1 MVISMIGSAGSGA
14 SSAPGARRGRPLG
27 KARLASGVIGL
38 AFALASGTRAASAA
52 TITVDDL
59 TQTTATSAADGK
71 CSLAEA
77 ITAANSDAAVDSCAA
92 GLGADV
98 IQLPAG
104 AFDLLSAY
112 SAALPNDALPQ
123 ISSKLTIQ
131 GPESGTA
138 TIQRDPVAPLLRFF
152 AVTATGN
159 LTLKKLSFTKGVSP
173 YSDAIGSVG
182 TLTVDSCTF
191 RSNGGSQDAVNYAVL
206 DITGGTATISNST
219 FSANK
224 AYSVF
229 VQDAQATLSNDT
241 FTANTA
247 APMHLRGS
255 SVIAVSGSSFD
266 QNVGS
271 GGPSAI
277 FAQLTSGTLAVSDST
292 FTANVTPEIG
302 SATIYSQGGTV
313 SLTRCTVDGNQA
325 PYGGAVQV
333 QGGTF
338 TISDSTLSNN
348 TASQVGGAIQFAA
361 GPTSTLSVKN
371 STLSG
376 NSSQGDGGAI
386 WTDSAGSIAL
396 NNVTISNNQAA
407 GKGGGLA
414 IPANSSV
421 GTVTL
426 SNSIVAGNK
435 NTNATPDCSTGSGK
449 FLTSHGYNLIG
460 SNAGCTVVAG
470 SGDQIGTATTP
481 IDAKLA
487 PLANLGATFAH
498 GLLAGS
504 PAVDHAAPASAT
516 SPCEP
521 KDQEGTARP
530 IGAACDVGAIE
541 QAPSSGGQG
550 GTAGGSGGAAGSNDA
565 AGAPGLAGE
574 AGASSEGGASG
585 SSAGSNAGR
594 GGHGNAAGTEATAG
608 APDSG
613 GSGGSG
619 HAVKRAA
626 PSDSGCGCRVGDS
639 GREGSLFGLAG
650 VALALAALRRRAQR
664 AARRR

>member
-1 MVISMIGSAGSGA
+1 MGITTNGSAGTGA
-14 SSAPGARRGRPLG
+14 SSAPSARGGRPLG
-27 KARLASGVIGL
+27 RARLASVTLGL
-38 AFALASGTRAASAA
+38 GFALLSGTRAAHAA

-77 ITAANSDAAVDSCAA
+77 ITAANSDAAVDSCTA

-112 SAALPNDALPQ
+112 SSAFPYEAMPQ
-123 ISSKLTIQ
+123 VTSKLTIQ
-131 GPESGTA
+131 GPASGTA
-138 TIQRDPVAPLLRFF
+138 TIQRNPVAPLLRFF

-159 LTLKKLSFTKGVSP
+159 LTLKKLTFTKGVSP

-191 RSNGGSQDAVNYAVL
+191 QGNGGSQDAVNYTVL
-206 DITGGTATISNST
+206 DITGGTATVSNST
-219 FSANK
+219 FAANK
-224 AYSVF
+224 AFSLF
-229 VQDAQATLSNDT
+229 VQGAQATLSNDT

-255 SVIAVSGSSFD
+255 SVVAVSGSSFD

-277 FAQLTSGTLAVSDST
+277 FAQLASGTLAVSDST
-292 FTANVTPEIG
+292 FTANVTPETG

-338 TISDSTLSNN
+338 TISDSTLSDN
-348 TASQVGGAIQFAA
+348 TASQVGGAIQFSA
-361 GPTSTLSVKN
+361 GPTSTLSLKN

-376 NSSQGDGGAI
+376 NSTQGDGGAI
-386 WTDSAGSIAL
+386 WTDSAGSIVL

-414 IPANSSV
+414 IPTNASV

-426 SNSIVAGNK
+426 SNSILAGNK
-435 NTNATPDCSTGSGK
+435 NTNSAPDCSTGAGK

-460 SNAGCTVVAG
+460 NNAGCTVVA
-470 SGDQIGTATTP
+470 STGDQVGTATAP

-504 PAVDHAAPASAT
+504 PALDHAAPASAT
-516 SPCEP
+516 TPCEP

-530 IGAACDVGAIE
+530 IGADCDVGAIE

-550 GTAGGSGGAAGSNDA
+550 GASGSGGAAGSNDA
-565 AGAPGLAGE
+565 AGAGGLAGE
-574 AGASSEGGASG
+574 AGASTEGGASG
-585 SSAGSNAGR
+585 SSAGTSAGR
-594 GGHGNAAGTEATAG
+594 GGQGNAAGSEAAAG

-619 HAVKRAA
+619 HAVKRSA
-626 PSDSGCGCRVGDS
+626 SNDSGCGCRIGDS
-639 GREGSLFGLAG
+639 GREGSLLALAG
-650 VALALAALRRRAQR
+650 VALALAGLRRRAQR
-664 AARRR
+664 ARRR